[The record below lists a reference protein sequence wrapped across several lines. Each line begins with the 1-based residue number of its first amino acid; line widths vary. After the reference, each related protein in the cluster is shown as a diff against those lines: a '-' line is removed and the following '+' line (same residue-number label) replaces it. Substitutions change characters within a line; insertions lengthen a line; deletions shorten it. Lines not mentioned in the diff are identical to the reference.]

1 MGATQTG
8 RVTLNFRPQRRT
20 ALNFRPKIMQLD
32 IITPDRKVFSGEA
45 SSVTFPGT
53 EGQFQV
59 LNDHAPLVS
68 TLARG
73 PVTVA
78 TATGQ
83 QTFTVDGGV
92 VEVLRNKVLVLAE
105 AVLAA

>member
-1 MGATQTG
+1 M
-8 RVTLNFRPQRRT
+8 N
-20 ALNFRPKIMQLD
+20 LD

-45 SSVTFPGT
+45 TAVTFPGSQ
-53 EGQFQV
+53 GQFQV

-73 PVTVA
+73 PVVVQ
-78 TATGQ
+78 TASGQ

-92 VEVLRNKVLVLAE
+92 VEVLQNRVLVLAE
-105 AVLAA
+105 AIVV